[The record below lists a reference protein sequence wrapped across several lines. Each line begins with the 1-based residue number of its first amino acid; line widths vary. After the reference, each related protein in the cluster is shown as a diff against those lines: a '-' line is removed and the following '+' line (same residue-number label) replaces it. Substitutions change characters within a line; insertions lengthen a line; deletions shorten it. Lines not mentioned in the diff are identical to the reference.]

1 MGIDRYIV
9 CRYTNDNETG
19 FENEVVFLPT
29 IYDLA
34 KSLNLSVATTSK
46 ALNGYAD
53 VSEKTRQRVL
63 AAAKAMQFEP
73 SVNAR
78 MLVTKRSYLIGILYV
93 DFENMG
99 LSHPHFNEILEH
111 FKQEV
116 EEAGYQIMFLGN
128 KVGPKKRTLLENCR
142 YRGLDAVLVMAADY
156 SHPQV
161 AELLQSDVHC
171 VLVDFDF
178 AGRPSVLSDNLQGM
192 DLLVEYL
199 HSMGHTKMLHMAAPR
214 GTPSGEERLA
224 GFAKA
229 LEHRGLPF
237 SMDQV
242 IMAEGFGFQDGYAAA
257 QRLLARGYDATAL
270 LCNCDALASGALYCL
285 SQHGIRVPQDISVTG
300 FDNVNEDQMSPWRL
314 TTVAQPR
321 AQIGSMAADMCISL
335 IEKGGVPPIVTRLP
349 VSLIVRS
356 SCAPVA

>member
-1 MGIDRYIV
+1 MA
-9 CRYTNDNETG
+9 
-19 FENEVVFLPT
+19 T

-34 KSLNLSVATTSK
+34 KSLGLSVSTTSK
-46 ALNGYAD
+46 ALNGYPD

-63 AAAKAMQFEP
+63 AAAQAMQFEP

-78 MLVTKRSYLIGILYV
+78 MLVTKRSYLIGVLYV

-116 EEAGYQIMFLGN
+116 EGAGYQIMFLGN

-156 SHPQV
+156 THPQV
-161 AELLQSDVHC
+161 AELLQSNVLC

-178 AGRPSVLSDNLQGM
+178 PERPSVLSDNLQGM
-192 DLLVEYL
+192 EMLVEYL
-199 HSMGHTKMLHMAAPR
+199 HSLGHRKMLHMAAPR

-224 GFAKA
+224 GFEKA
-229 LEHRGLPF
+229 LARRNLDF
-237 SMDQV
+237 SMEQV
-242 IMAEGFGFQDGYAAA
+242 IFAKGFGFRDGYEAME
-257 QRLLARGYDATAL
+257 RLLAHGPHGTAI
-270 LCNCDALASGALYCL
+270 LCNCDALASGAIYCL
-285 SQHGIRVPQDISVTG
+285 SQHGLRVPQDISVTG

-314 TTVAQPR
+314 TTIAQPR
-321 AQIGSMAADMCISL
+321 AQIGSAAADMCVSL
-335 IEKGGVPPIVTRLP
+335 IEGLEVLPAVTRLP
-349 VSLIVRS
+349 VSLVVRS

>member
-1 MGIDRYIV
+1 M
-9 CRYTNDNETG
+9 
-19 FENEVVFLPT
+19 PT

-46 ALNGYAD
+46 ALNGYSD

-73 SVNAR
+73 SFNAR
-78 MLVTKRSYLIGILYV
+78 MLITKRSYLIGILYV

-111 FKQEV
+111 FKREV

-128 KVGPKKRTLLENCR
+128 KVGPKKRTLLGNCR
-142 YRGLDAVLVMAADY
+142 YRGLDAVLIMAADY

-161 AELLQSDVHC
+161 AELLQSDVRC
-171 VLVDFDF
+171 VLVDFGF
-178 AGRPSVLSDNLQGM
+178 EGRPSVLSDNHQGM
-192 DLLVEYL
+192 DLLVGYL
-199 HSMGHTKMLHMAAPR
+199 HRLGHTKMLHMAAPR
-214 GTPSGEERLA
+214 GTPSGEERLE
-224 GFAKA
+224 GFARA
-229 LEHRGLPF
+229 LQARQLPF

-242 IMAEGFGFQDGYAAA
+242 VFAEGFGFQNGYAAME
-257 QRLLARGYDATAL
+257 RLLSKGYDETAL
-270 LCNCDALASGALYCL
+270 LCNCDALASGAMYCL
-285 SQHGIRVPQDISVTG
+285 ARHGLHVPQDISVTG
-300 FDNVNEDQMSPWRL
+300 FDNVNEDQMSPWGL
-314 TTVAQPR
+314 TTIAQPR

-335 IEKGGVPPIVTRLP
+335 IEGNAVPPVVTRLP

-356 SCAPVA
+356 SCAPIV

>member
-1 MGIDRYIV
+1 M
-9 CRYTNDNETG
+9 
-19 FENEVVFLPT
+19 PT

-46 ALNGYAD
+46 ALNGYTD

-78 MLVTKRSYLIGILYV
+78 MLVTKRSYLIGVLYV
-93 DFENMG
+93 DFEHLG
-99 LSHPHFNEILEH
+99 LSHPHFSEILEH
-111 FKQEV
+111 FKREV

-161 AELLQSDVHC
+161 AELLHSGMHC

-178 AGRPSVLSDNLQGM
+178 AGRPSVLSDNVQGM
-192 DLLVEYL
+192 DLLVAYL
-199 HSMGHTKMLHMAAPR
+199 HSLGHKKMLHMAAPR
-214 GTPSGEERLA
+214 GTPSGEERLT

-229 LEHRGLPF
+229 LQARQLPF

-242 IMAEGFGFQDGYAAA
+242 IIADGFGFQDGYAAMEM
-257 QRLLARGYDATAL
+257 LLDKGYDGTAL

-285 SQHGIRVPQDISVTG
+285 SQHGLRVPQDISVTG

-314 TTVAQPR
+314 TTVSQPR
-321 AQIGSMAADMCISL
+321 GQIGSTAAAMCISL
-335 IEKGGVPPIVTRLP
+335 IEGGDVPPNVTRLP
-349 VSLIVRS
+349 VSLVIRS
-356 SCAPVA
+356 SCAPIV